1 MDYANTTNVEFIVDP
16 KILFNGWLIY
26 SYLHL
31 SWLSDCQES
40 VQIGSL
46 TTLWHDHI
54 ACTDDTACLRRK
66 KRILINEH
74 ALNRETFHLIRG
86 FPNAGFNLM
95 QYQAIEIT
103 FKDQLKTLQLYK
115 EKTSKSLVLR
125 YFYWQPCCT
134 PWLFLFKALYFK
146 FAVSIIRISNRG

>member
-1 MDYANTTNVEFIVDP
+1 MNLQ
-16 KILFNGWLIY
+16 LFTHKLIKWLQEKCADWFFDNIMTWSYCLHRRY
-26 SYLHL
+26 SLFK
-31 SWLSDCQES
+31 E
-40 VQIGSL
+40 
-46 TTLWHDHI
+46 
-54 ACTDDTACLRRK
+54 K

-74 ALNRETFHLIRG
+74 ALNRETFHLKRG

-134 PWLFLFKALYFK
+134 PWLFLFKALYLK